1 MERIGD
7 QIELTVTDDGTGM
20 KDKYSVQVS
29 GQHGSDYVAIFVRQV
44 GGTIAVTS
52 SQGAGTAVRV
62 RFPLLKA
69 QLKGLN
75 G

>member
-1 MERIGD
+1 
-7 QIELTVTDDGTGM
+7 M
-20 KDKYSVQVS
+20 KNKYSAQIS

-44 GGTIAVTS
+44 GGTIAVS
-52 SQGAGTAVRV
+52 SAQGTGTAVRA

-75 G
+75 A